1 MEKETQES
9 VTEKIRQNPKFQ
21 TLVSR
26 RGRFAWTLS
35 AIVLVVFYGFVMVV
49 AFDPASLG
57 TSLTGS
63 SRITV
68 GFAAGLF
75 MFVSFWLL
83 TAYYVRRANTEFD
96 ALTKEVVDEAW
107 REARQ

>member
-1 MEKETQES
+1 MENAQES
-9 VTEKIRQNPKFQ
+9 VTAKIRQNPKFQ
-21 TLVSR
+21 TLVDR
-26 RGRFAWTLS
+26 RSRFAWSLS

-49 AFDPASLG
+49 AFNPAALG
-57 TSLTGS
+57 ASLTGTS
-63 SRITV
+63 FVTV

-83 TAYYVRRANTEFD
+83 TAFYVRRANTEFD
-96 ALTKEVVDEAW
+96 VMTKELVEEAW